1 MKTKKILKTEIELAG
16 ANLRAAESELN
27 ALSPAD
33 FGEMYPSEDARK
45 RCIELR
51 EISIPE
57 LKRQLDAAT
66 IKWQECE

>member
-1 MKTKKILKTEIELAG
+1 MELTA
-16 ANLRAAESELN
+16 ANLLAAESELN
-27 ALSPAD
+27 ALNPAD
-33 FGEMYPSEDARK
+33 FGKMYPSEDIRK

-51 EISIPE
+51 EILIPE